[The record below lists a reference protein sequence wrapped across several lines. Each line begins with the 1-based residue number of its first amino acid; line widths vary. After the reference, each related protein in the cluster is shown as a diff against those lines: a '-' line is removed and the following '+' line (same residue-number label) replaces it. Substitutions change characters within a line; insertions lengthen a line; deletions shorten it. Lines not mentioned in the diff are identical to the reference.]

1 MKKKNLLIITT
12 LAIFAG
18 NLTKADVDFDKQ
30 IKPLLEGK
38 CISWNAVPYKNGFRT
53 KRPKA
58 GLQIDTRENL
68 LKGSSDNKV
77 IKIGDAGN
85 SLFYTRT
92 ILPADHDDIMPP
104 KGDPLTASEK
114 AALKEWID
122 SGLKWTD
129 GVVLKRKELQ
139 NLGIFFAFYKGW
151 S

>member
-1 MKKKNLLIITT
+1 MKKTILTVIGT
-12 LAIFAG
+12 LAVS
-18 NLTKADVDFDKQ
+18 LTTQTSAAVDFDKQ

-38 CISWNAVPYKNGFRT
+38 CINCHAAPYKSGSRT
-53 KRPKA
+53 KKPKA

-77 IKIGDAGN
+77 IKIGDAAN

-129 GVVLKRKELQ
+129 GVVLKRKE
-139 NLGIFFAFYKGW
+139 
-151 S
+151 

>member
-1 MKKKNLLIITT
+1 MKKTILTVIGA
-12 LAIFAG
+12 LAIS
-18 NLTKADVDFDKQ
+18 LTTQTSAAVDFDKQ

-38 CISWNAVPYKNGFRT
+38 CINCHAAPYKSGSRT
-53 KRPKA
+53 KKPKA

-77 IKIGDAGN
+77 IKIGDAAN

-104 KGDPLTASEK
+104 KGDPLTATEK

-129 GVVLKRKELQ
+129 GVVLKRKE
-139 NLGIFFAFYKGW
+139 
-151 S
+151 

>member
-1 MKKKNLLIITT
+1 MMKKTILTVIGAIAISLTT
-12 LAIFAG
+12 QTSAA
-18 NLTKADVDFDKQ
+18 VDFDKQ

-38 CISWNAVPYKNGFRT
+38 CINCHAAPYKSGSRT
-53 KRPKA
+53 KKPKA

-77 IKIGDAGN
+77 IKIGDAAN

-129 GVVLKRKELQ
+129 GVVLQRKE
-139 NLGIFFAFYKGW
+139 
-151 S
+151 

>member
-1 MKKKNLLIITT
+1 MKKTILSVIGALVISLTT
-12 LAIFAG
+12 QTSAA
-18 NLTKADVDFDKQ
+18 VDFDKQ

-38 CISWNAVPYKNGFRT
+38 CINCHAAPYKSGSRT
-53 KRPKA
+53 KKPKA

-77 IKIGDAGN
+77 IKIGDAAN

-129 GVVLKRKELQ
+129 GVVLKRKE
-139 NLGIFFAFYKGW
+139 
-151 S
+151 

>member
-1 MKKKNLLIITT
+1 MMKKTILTVIGALVISLTT
-12 LAIFAG
+12 QTSAAI
-18 NLTKADVDFDKQ
+18 DFDKQ
-30 IKPLLEGK
+30 IKPLLEDK
-38 CISWNAVPYKNGFRT
+38 CINCHAAPYKSGSRT
-53 KRPKA
+53 KKPKA

-77 IKIGDAGN
+77 IKIGDAAN

-129 GVVLKRKELQ
+129 GVVLKRKE
-139 NLGIFFAFYKGW
+139 
-151 S
+151 

>member
-1 MKKKNLLIITT
+1 MKKTILTVIGA
-12 LAIFAG
+12 LAIS
-18 NLTKADVDFDKQ
+18 LTTQTSAAVDFDKQ

-38 CISWNAVPYKNGFRT
+38 CINCHAAPYKSGSRT
-53 KRPKA
+53 KKPKA

-77 IKIGDAGN
+77 IKIGDAAN

-129 GVVLKRKELQ
+129 GVVLKRKE
-139 NLGIFFAFYKGW
+139 
-151 S
+151 

>member
-1 MKKKNLLIITT
+1 MMKKTILTVIGALVISLTT
-12 LAIFAG
+12 QTSAA
-18 NLTKADVDFDKQ
+18 VDFDKQ
-30 IKPLLEGK
+30 IKPLLEDK
-38 CISWNAVPYKNGFRT
+38 CINCHAAPYKSGSRT
-53 KRPKA
+53 KKPKA

-77 IKIGDAGN
+77 IKIGDAAN

-122 SGLKWTD
+122 SGLKWTN
-129 GVVLKRKELQ
+129 GVVLKRKE
-139 NLGIFFAFYKGW
+139 
-151 S
+151 

>member
-1 MKKKNLLIITT
+1 MMKKTILTVIGT
-12 LAIFAG
+12 LAIS
-18 NLTKADVDFDKQ
+18 LTTQTSAAVDFDKQ

-38 CISWNAVPYKNGFRT
+38 CINCHAAPYKSGSRT
-53 KRPKA
+53 KKPKA

-77 IKIGDAGN
+77 IKIGDAAN

-129 GVVLKRKELQ
+129 GVVLKRKE
-139 NLGIFFAFYKGW
+139 
-151 S
+151 

>member
-1 MKKKNLLIITT
+1 MMKKTILSVIGA
-12 LAIFAG
+12 LAIS
-18 NLTKADVDFDKQ
+18 LTTQTSAAVDFDKQ

-38 CISWNAVPYKNGFRT
+38 CINCHAAPYKSGSRT
-53 KRPKA
+53 KKPKA

-77 IKIGDAGN
+77 IKIGDAAN

-104 KGDPLTASEK
+104 KGDPLTATEK

-129 GVVLKRKELQ
+129 GVVLKRKE
-139 NLGIFFAFYKGW
+139 
-151 S
+151 

>member
-1 MKKKNLLIITT
+1 MKKTILSVIGALVISLITQT
-12 LAIFAG
+12 SAA
-18 NLTKADVDFDKQ
+18 VDFDKQ

-38 CISWNAVPYKNGFRT
+38 CINCHAAPYKSGSRT
-53 KRPKA
+53 KKPKA

-77 IKIGDAGN
+77 IKIGDAAN

-129 GVVLKRKELQ
+129 GVVLKRKE
-139 NLGIFFAFYKGW
+139 
-151 S
+151 

>member
-1 MKKKNLLIITT
+1 MMKKTILSVIGALVISLTT
-12 LAIFAG
+12 QTSAA
-18 NLTKADVDFDKQ
+18 VDFDKQ

-38 CISWNAVPYKNGFRT
+38 CINCHAAPYKSGSRT
-53 KRPKA
+53 KKPKA

-77 IKIGDAGN
+77 IKIGDAAN

-129 GVVLKRKELQ
+129 GVVLKRKE
-139 NLGIFFAFYKGW
+139 
-151 S
+151 

>member
-1 MKKKNLLIITT
+1 MMKKTILTASGALVISLTT
-12 LAIFAG
+12 QTSAA
-18 NLTKADVDFDKQ
+18 VDFDKQ

-38 CISWNAVPYKNGFRT
+38 CINCHAAPYKSGSRT
-53 KRPKA
+53 KKPKA

-77 IKIGDAGN
+77 IKIGDAAN

-129 GVVLKRKELQ
+129 GVVLKRKE
-139 NLGIFFAFYKGW
+139 
-151 S
+151 

>member
-1 MKKKNLLIITT
+1 MKKTILTVIGALVISLTT
-12 LAIFAG
+12 QTSAA
-18 NLTKADVDFDKQ
+18 VDFDKQ

-38 CISWNAVPYKNGFRT
+38 CINCHAAPYKSGSRT
-53 KRPKA
+53 KKPKA

-77 IKIGDAGN
+77 IKLGDAAN

-104 KGDPLTASEK
+104 KGDPLNASEK

-129 GVVLKRKELQ
+129 GVVLKRKE
-139 NLGIFFAFYKGW
+139 
-151 S
+151 

>member
-1 MKKKNLLIITT
+1 MMKKTILSVIGA
-12 LAIFAG
+12 LAIS
-18 NLTKADVDFDKQ
+18 LTTQTSAAVDFDKQ

-38 CISWNAVPYKNGFRT
+38 CINCHAAPYKSGSRT
-53 KRPKA
+53 KKPKA

-77 IKIGDAGN
+77 IKIGDAAN

-129 GVVLKRKELQ
+129 GVVLKRKE
-139 NLGIFFAFYKGW
+139 
-151 S
+151 

>member
-1 MKKKNLLIITT
+1 MMKKTILTVIGALVISLTT
-12 LAIFAG
+12 QTSAA
-18 NLTKADVDFDKQ
+18 VDFDKQ
-30 IKPLLEGK
+30 IKPLLEDK
-38 CISWNAVPYKNGFRT
+38 CINCHAAPYKSGSRT
-53 KRPKA
+53 KKPKA

-77 IKIGDAGN
+77 IKIGDAAN

-129 GVVLKRKELQ
+129 GVVLKRKE
-139 NLGIFFAFYKGW
+139 
-151 S
+151 

>member
-1 MKKKNLLIITT
+1 MKKTILTVIGALVISLTT
-12 LAIFAG
+12 QTSAA
-18 NLTKADVDFDKQ
+18 VDFDKQ

-38 CISWNAVPYKNGFRT
+38 CINCHAAPYKSGSRT
-53 KRPKA
+53 KKPKA

-77 IKIGDAGN
+77 IKIGDAAN

-129 GVVLKRKELQ
+129 GVVLKRKE
-139 NLGIFFAFYKGW
+139 
-151 S
+151 

>member
-1 MKKKNLLIITT
+1 MMKKTILTVIGT
-12 LAIFAG
+12 LAVS
-18 NLTKADVDFDKQ
+18 LTTQTSAAVDFDKQ

-38 CISWNAVPYKNGFRT
+38 CINCHAAPYKSGSRT
-53 KRPKA
+53 KKPKA

-77 IKIGDAGN
+77 IKIGDAAN

-129 GVVLKRKELQ
+129 GVVLKRKE
-139 NLGIFFAFYKGW
+139 
-151 S
+151 

>member
-1 MKKKNLLIITT
+1 MKKKNLLIITA

-18 NLTKADVDFDKQ
+18 NLTKANVDFYKQ

-38 CISWNAVPYKNGFRT
+38 CINCHAAPYKSGSRT

-104 KGDPLTASEK
+104 KGDPLTATEK

-129 GVVLKRKELQ
+129 GVVLKRKE
-139 NLGIFFAFYKGW
+139 
-151 S
+151 

>member
-1 MKKKNLLIITT
+1 MMKKTILTVIGALVISLTT
-12 LAIFAG
+12 QTSAA
-18 NLTKADVDFDKQ
+18 VDFDKQ

-38 CISWNAVPYKNGFRT
+38 CINCHAAPYKSGSRT
-53 KRPKA
+53 KKPKA

-77 IKIGDAGN
+77 IKIGDAAN

-129 GVVLKRKELQ
+129 GVVLKRKE
-139 NLGIFFAFYKGW
+139 
-151 S
+151 

>member
-1 MKKKNLLIITT
+1 MMKKTILTVIGA
-12 LAIFAG
+12 LAIS
-18 NLTKADVDFDKQ
+18 LTSQTSAAVDFDKQ

-38 CISWNAVPYKNGFRT
+38 CINCHAAPYKSGSRT
-53 KRPKA
+53 KKPKA

-77 IKIGDAGN
+77 IKIGDAAN

-129 GVVLKRKELQ
+129 GVVLKRKE
-139 NLGIFFAFYKGW
+139 
-151 S
+151 

>member
-1 MKKKNLLIITT
+1 MMKKTILTVIGA
-12 LAIFAG
+12 LAIS
-18 NLTKADVDFDKQ
+18 LTTQTSAAVDFDKQ

-38 CISWNAVPYKNGFRT
+38 CINCHAAPYKSGSRT
-53 KRPKA
+53 KKPKA

-77 IKIGDAGN
+77 IKIGDAAN

-129 GVVLKRKELQ
+129 GVVLKRKE
-139 NLGIFFAFYKGW
+139 
-151 S
+151 